1 MLKIKAAVQI
11 KIVLEAVGS
20 RVLYSRVGLL
30 GGTKLKSFTCC
41 LSLPKWLDGCFGV
54 GRHKPA
60 DLILFVLPGNR
71 MSHSSHFALKSHARP

>member
-30 GGTKLKSFTCC
+30 GGTKLKALALYPSPNGLATVQRLLQCGKSYSFTFDTLC
-41 LSLPKWLDGCFGV
+41 LSQFNLDV
-54 GRHKPA
+54 EWAP
-60 DLILFVLPGNR
+60 
-71 MSHSSHFALKSHARP
+71 